1 MALLNKGLKYSLHHK
16 DKHWLSNLALEA
28 EAALTPLPLREREHI
43 RHQVAQ
49 KLHKLYKHHTNTPS
63 PKTPRDEI
71 KIVNQIKKKLSDA
84 KAMVTEDDKGNSMV
98 IIYESDH
105 TNKVQDFISNNN
117 FIPVPRDVTNR
128 LRDIK
133 NTIND
138 CKVIFPKQ
146 NKWKFTSLKPTTPTL
161 RGLIKIHKAESPIR
175 PVVNWMNTPEY
186 KPAKM
191 LVKLLQ
197 THTPLPYNFKVT
209 NSTHLIN
216 DLSDIPYNHNL
227 RLASFHISNMYT
239 NIPTHET
246 LSVIDTDCN
255 NNLVEERLKR
265 DIINLSKT
273 IVDQNY
279 FQFILQRQNLRSLV
293 NVEGSSQI

>member
-175 PVVNWMNTPEY
+175 PVVNWI
-186 KPAKM
+186 
-191 LVKLLQ
+191 
-197 THTPLPYNFKVT
+197 TPLNT
-209 NSTHLIN
+209 NR
-216 DLSDIPYNHNL
+216 PK
-227 RLASFHISNMYT
+227 
-239 NIPTHET
+239 
-246 LSVIDTDCN
+246 C
-255 NNLVEERLKR
+255 
-265 DIINLSKT
+265 
-273 IVDQNY
+273 
-279 FQFILQRQNLRSLV
+279 
-293 NVEGSSQI
+293 